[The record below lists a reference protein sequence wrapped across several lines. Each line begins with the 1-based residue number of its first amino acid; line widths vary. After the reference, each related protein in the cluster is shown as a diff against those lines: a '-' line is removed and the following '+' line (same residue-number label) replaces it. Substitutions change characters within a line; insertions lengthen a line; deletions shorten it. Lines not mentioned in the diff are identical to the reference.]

1 MVISGK
7 CYKPYICTQGREK
20 GLYIKLKK
28 ISKGFI
34 LYSPHGHS
42 HFKNKKTA
50 NKCRC
55 LIEKGIYP
63 NNKYFQESCR
73 RLLSK
78 EDLERLRQKRK
89 KDKYIN
95 INKGRSQWRK

>member
-1 MVISGK
+1 MSFFIGQSGK
-7 CYKPYICTQGREK
+7 CYKAVNCTQGREK
-20 GLYIKLKK
+20 DLYIKLKK

-42 HFKNKKTA
+42 HFKNVKTA
-50 NKCRC
+50 NKCRR

-63 NNKYFQESCR
+63 NNRYFQESCK

-78 EDLERLRQKRK
+78 EDFERLRLKRK
-89 KDKYIN
+89 KEKYIN
-95 INKGRSQWRK
+95 VNNGRY

>member
-1 MVISGK
+1 M
-7 CYKPYICTQGREK
+7 
-20 GLYIKLKK
+20 YIKLKK
-28 ISKGFI
+28 ISRGFI